1 MLADNGL
8 CCIDEFDKM
17 DPTDQVAIHEAMEQQ
32 QISITKAGIQATLNA
47 RASILAAANPI
58 YGRYDR
64 SKTLKA
70 NVALSAPILSRFDL
84 FFVVL
89 DECNGSAD
97 LAVAKHILNVHRCN
111 EESYEVPFTKEQLQR
126 YIRFAR
132 TINPKITPES
142 QKVLIDSYRKL
153 RQSDTMGRS
162 RTAYRITVRQL
173 ESMIRLS
180 EALARLHCDDLIKPL
195 YVREAFRLLRK
206 SIVHVETEDITFEEE
221 AEAHLNGQ
229 EDNQEVS
236 GDQRD
241 AKISHPGEYDENDVP
256 PKRESMQIDPLPKEE
271 VPRDSGAKKRKKAK
285 KKKTQITFEEY
296 ESIMNT
302 IIIHLRSKE
311 NAAAENKDEEGEP
324 MYWTWG
330 ETAEWYL
337 EQYESEIRSS
347 VEALNEKRKLVNL
360 VIRRLISKDNV
371 LVYMGGSDGLEE
383 QDRSIVVHP
392 NYDL

>member
-1 MLADNGL
+1 MLADNGI

-111 EESYEVPFTKEQLQR
+111 EESYEVLFTKEQLQR

-132 TINPKITPES
+132 MINPKITPES

-153 RQSDTMGRS
+153 RQGDTMGRS

-195 YVREAFRLLRK
+195 YVREAK
-206 SIVHVETEDITFEEE
+206 YHSCG
-221 AEAHLNGQ
+221 N
-229 EDNQEVS
+229 
-236 GDQRD
+236 
-241 AKISHPGEYDENDVP
+241 
-256 PKRESMQIDPLPKEE
+256 
-271 VPRDSGAKKRKKAK
+271 
-285 KKKTQITFEEY
+285 
-296 ESIMNT
+296 
-302 IIIHLRSKE
+302 
-311 NAAAENKDEEGEP
+311 
-324 MYWTWG
+324 
-330 ETAEWYL
+330 
-337 EQYESEIRSS
+337 
-347 VEALNEKRKLVNL
+347 
-360 VIRRLISKDNV
+360 RRYYI
-371 LVYMGGSDGLEE
+371 
-383 QDRSIVVHP
+383 
-392 NYDL
+392 